1 MAATGKAAEVIAR
14 FGGQSALARSLGL
27 NQSTVQHWAKTGQ
40 IPSWRHEQVL
50 QAAQERGIA
59 LERRELV
66 RRGGAGGGIGGDGDR
81 GGDGKRGPFLG
92 FSRAAAAPSAPPASP
107 AGGAAVVYGRGDTMP
122 YADRDMVAL
131 REQVGELREM
141 VARLLEEVSEL
152 RRGRLSDEDSALD
165 PGAHQESGRR

>member
-1 MAATGKAAEVIAR
+1 MAAPARASEVIAR

-59 LERRELV
+59 LEWRELA
-66 RRGGAGGGIGGDGDR
+66 RRGEGDGST
-81 GGDGKRGPFLG
+81 GGEGDARKRGPSLG
-92 FSRAAAAPSAPPASP
+92 FSRAAAAPSAPPMSP

-122 YADRDMVAL
+122 YVDRDMGAL
-131 REQVGELREM
+131 REQLGELREM
-141 VARLLEEVSEL
+141 VAKLLEEVALL
-152 RRGRLSDEDSALD
+152 RRERLPEVDSTLEAAAQQGSD
-165 PGAHQESGRR
+165 RR